1 MNDDRASGD
10 WTKLSGVGV
19 ELAAAVAGFALL
31 GYWWDRH
38 FKTAPW
44 GLVIAACLGIVGGLY
59 NVVRKSIAA
68 SKEAAAGAA
77 AADRRADDR

>member
-1 MNDDRASGD
+1 MNEERGPDSWR
-10 WTKLSGVGV
+10 KLSGIGV

-38 FKTAPW
+38 FKTEPW
-44 GLVIAACLGIVGGLY
+44 GLVIAASLGIVGGLY

-68 SKEAAAGAA
+68 SKEAS
-77 AADRRADDR
+77 ADDR

>member
-1 MNDDRASGD
+1 MNENRTPGN
-10 WTKLSGVGV
+10 WTNLSGIGV
-19 ELAAAVAGFALL
+19 ELAAGVGGFALL

-68 SKEAAAGAA
+68 SKEASAPT
-77 AADRRADDR
+77 ADDR